1 MKPFAS
7 LGLASLV
14 LSLASPALAQ
24 RTIAQ
29 DTMSMSTPVA
39 VECGFCAMEAYGE
52 IFQRVGASG
61 GLTPA
66 DFPLVVQSISLALG
80 AAEVTS
86 GACHGIASPA
96 DPDTLVHVEM
106 YAGGTPPDA
115 ASIASMPVAG
125 TPWPGEDMLL
135 SLDDIPV
142 TMSIPTTDGA
152 ANFNLMFNTLALG
165 DATTPAPTV
174 SAGHQYLRVVVVLAD
189 GGNSSTCTPAMSA
202 PTGFPL
208 RDDDGVVAN
217 HRSFLYANGT
227 GWLWNE
233 VAGVHGDWGIR
244 LSVTPLPHDDAGPI
258 DTGSIDGGVD
268 ASSTVDASALD
279 AGRDASL
286 VAGGGG
292 SSCSCRVGRTSS
304 SPAWALLALL
314 ALGYSRKV
322 TRPKRA
328 GTWKSPSSGA
338 DQASPH

>member
-14 LSLASPALAQ
+14 LSIASPALAQ
-24 RTIAQ
+24 RMIAQ

-39 VECGFCAMEAYGE
+39 VECGFCGMEAYGE

-66 DFPLVVQSISLALG
+66 DFPLVVQSISLAPG

-86 GACHGIASPA
+86 GACHGIASPV
-96 DPDTLVHVEM
+96 DPTTLVHVEM

-115 ASIASMPVAG
+115 ASIATMPVAG

-152 ANFNLMFNTLALG
+152 ANFNLMFNTLGLG

-189 GGNSSTCTPAMSA
+189 GGNSSTCTPVTNA
-202 PTGFPL
+202 PMPSPNACRRMYL
-208 RDDDGVVAN
+208 RA
-217 HRSFLYANGT
+217 R
-227 GWLWNE
+227 
-233 VAGVHGDWGIR
+233 
-244 LSVTPLPHDDAGPI
+244 
-258 DTGSIDGGVD
+258 
-268 ASSTVDASALD
+268 
-279 AGRDASL
+279 
-286 VAGGGG
+286 
-292 SSCSCRVGRTSS
+292 
-304 SPAWALLALL
+304 
-314 ALGYSRKV
+314 
-322 TRPKRA
+322 
-328 GTWKSPSSGA
+328 
-338 DQASPH
+338 